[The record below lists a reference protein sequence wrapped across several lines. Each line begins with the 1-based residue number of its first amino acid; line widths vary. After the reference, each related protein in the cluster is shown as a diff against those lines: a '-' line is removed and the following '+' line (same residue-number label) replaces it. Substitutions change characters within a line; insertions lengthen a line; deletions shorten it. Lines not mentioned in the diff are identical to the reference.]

1 MMVSK
6 LKRASYLALL
16 LLVAVSVCGQAQTA
30 LSPKA
35 YTLQECIR
43 TALERNYQVRSAYNS
58 LAAVRGEM
66 WGAWGALLPRI
77 ESNLDY
83 YETWAGV
90 PRINAITGL
99 PYSKKSTYYG
109 ANLSFNQVLFNG
121 GYNWF
126 NIAYQKNSKRSA
138 EHSFRYTEQNLV
150 LEVKQKYFALL
161 KTKMLLEIQKDAVKR
176 GEEQL
181 KIAESRYE
189 LGAASLSDVLK
200 AKVSYGNDKLEL
212 LNAENNYKLAQS
224 DLNYV
229 LNQEVSTPI
238 EVVETLV
245 SPEVTYSY
253 EGALRIA
260 LENNPSYRQA
270 EYDLAGAKNLFW
282 MAHSSWW
289 PTLSWGVTH
298 SADASTSSEL
308 FKFKQENATYSVYA
322 RLSFSIF
329 ENFQRKT
336 NASEAKFN
344 LRSRKENLENTK
356 NAVALEIRQAFLN
369 IEVAGEKLKLTAESV
384 ASAEEDLNLAK
395 EKYNLGAATILEL
408 LDAEVSYKQA
418 TSGQVEALFDYNL
431 AVSSLEKAI
440 GKETWQ

>member
-1 MMVSK
+1 MIASK
-6 LKRASYLALL
+6 LKRTSFWALL
-16 LLVAVSVCGQAQTA
+16 FLLTIFISAEAQTG
-30 LSPKA
+30 LSPKV
-35 YTLQECIR
+35 YTLQECIK

-58 LAAVRGEM
+58 LAAARGEM
-66 WGAWGALLPRI
+66 WQAWGALLPRV

-90 PRINAITGL
+90 PRINPYTGL
-99 PYSKKSTYYG
+99 PYSKKATYYS
-109 ANLSFNQVLFNG
+109 ANLSFNQVIFNG

-126 NIAYQKNSKRSA
+126 NIAYQKNNKRST
-138 EHSFRYTEQNLV
+138 EHSFRYTEQNLI
-150 LEVKQKYFALL
+150 LEVKEKYFALL
-161 KTKMLLEIQKDAVKR
+161 KAKMLLEIQGDAVKR

-200 AKVSYGNDKLEL
+200 AKVSYGNDRLEL

-238 EVVETLV
+238 EVVETLT
-245 SPEVTYSY
+245 SPEVTYTY

-260 LENNPSYRQA
+260 LENNPSYRKA
-270 EYDLAGAKNLFW
+270 EYDLAGSKNLFW

-298 SADASTSSEL
+298 SADAATSSEL
-308 FKFKQENATYSVYA
+308 FKFKQENATYTVYA
-322 RLSFSIF
+322 RLSFRIF

-336 NASEAKFN
+336 DVSDAKFN
-344 LRSRKENLENTK
+344 LRTQKENLENTK

-369 IEVAGEKLKLTAESV
+369 IEVAAEKLKLMEESV
-384 ASAEEDLNLAK
+384 ASAEEDLSLAK

-418 TSGQVEALFDYNL
+418 TSNQVEALFDYNL
-431 AVSSLEKAI
+431 AVSSLEKAV
-440 GKETWQ
+440 GKETLQ

>member
-1 MMVSK
+1 MIVST
-6 LKRASYLALL
+6 LKTTSFLALL
-16 LLVAVSVCGQAQTA
+16 FLLAFSVSAQTQTG
-30 LSPKA
+30 LSPKT
-35 YTLQECIR
+35 YTLQECIK
-43 TALERNYQVRSAYNS
+43 TALERNYQVRAAYNS
-58 LAAVRGEM
+58 LAAARGEM

-90 PRINAITGL
+90 PRINPYTGL
-99 PYSKKSTYYG
+99 PYSKKATYYS
-109 ANLSFNQVLFNG
+109 ANLSVNQVIFNG

-138 EHSFRYTEQNLV
+138 KHSFRYTKHNLI
-150 LEVKQKYFALL
+150 LEVKEKYFALL
-161 KTKMLLEIQKDAVKR
+161 RTKMLLEIGRDAVRR

-212 LNAENNYKLAQS
+212 VNADNNYKLAQS

-229 LNQEVSTPI
+229 LNQDVNTPI
-238 EVVETLV
+238 EVAETLT
-245 SPEVTYSY
+245 SPEVGYTY
-253 EGALRIA
+253 ERALTVA
-260 LENNPSYRQA
+260 LENNPSYRKA

-282 MAHSSWW
+282 MAHSGWW

-298 SADASTSSEL
+298 SADATTSSEL
-308 FKFKQENATYSVYA
+308 FKFKQENATYTVYA
-322 RLSFSIF
+322 RLSFRIF

-336 NASEAKFN
+336 NVSDAKFN
-344 LRSRKENLENTK
+344 LRTQKESLHDTK
-356 NAVALEIRQAFLN
+356 NAVALELRQAFLN
-369 IEVAGEKLKLTAESV
+369 IEVAREKLKLMEESV
-384 ASAEEDLNLAK
+384 AAAEEDLNLAK

-418 TSGQVEALFDYNL
+418 KSNEVEALFDYNL
-431 AVSSLEKAI
+431 AVSSLEKTV
-440 GKETWQ
+440 GKESLQ

>member
-1 MMVSK
+1 MIASK
-6 LKRASYLALL
+6 LKRASFWVLL
-16 LLVAVSVCGQAQTA
+16 FLLTISVSAQAQTG
-30 LSPKA
+30 LSPKV
-35 YTLQECIR
+35 YTLQECIE
-43 TALERNYQVRSAYNS
+43 TALERNYQVRSAYNI
-58 LAAVRGEM
+58 LAAARGGM
-66 WGAWGALLPRI
+66 WQAWGALLPRVG
-77 ESNLDY
+77 SNLDY

-90 PRINAITGL
+90 PRINPYTGR
-99 PYSKKSTYYG
+99 PYTKKATYYS
-109 ANLSFNQVLFNG
+109 ANLSINQVIFNG

-138 EHSFRYTEQNLV
+138 EHSFRYTKQSLI
-150 LEVKQKYFALL
+150 LEVKEKYFALL
-161 KTKMLLEIQKDAVKR
+161 KAKMLLEIQRDAVKR

-181 KIAESRYE
+181 KVAESRYE

-200 AKVSYGNDKLEL
+200 AKVSYGNDRLEL
-212 LNAENNYKLAQS
+212 LTAENNYKLAQS

-229 LNQEVSTPI
+229 LNQDVNTPI
-238 EVVETLV
+238 EVVETLT
-245 SPEVTYSY
+245 SPEVTYTY

-260 LENNPSYRQA
+260 LENNPSYRKA
-270 EYDLAGAKNLFW
+270 EYDLAGAKNLSW
-282 MAHSSWW
+282 MAHSGWW

-298 SADASTSSEL
+298 SADATTSSDL
-308 FKFKQENATYSVYA
+308 FKFKQENATYTVYA

-336 NASEAKFN
+336 NVSDAKFN
-344 LRSRKENLENTK
+344 LRTQKENLENTK

-369 IEVAGEKLKLTAESV
+369 IEVAAEKLKLMEESV

-418 TSGQVEALFDYNL
+418 TSSQVEALFDHNL
-431 AVSSLEKAI
+431 AVSSLEKAV
-440 GKETWQ
+440 GKETLQ

>member
-16 LLVAVSVCGQAQTA
+16 LSVAVSVSGQTQTA

-35 YTLQECIR
+35 YTLQECIK

-58 LAAVRGEM
+58 LEAARGEM
-66 WGAWGALLPRI
+66 WGAWGALLPSI
-77 ESNLDY
+77 SSNLDY
-83 YETWAGV
+83 YESWAGV
-90 PRINAITGL
+90 PRINPYTGL
-99 PYSKKSTYYG
+99 PYSKKSTYYS

-238 EVVETLV
+238 EVVETLT
-245 SPEVTYSY
+245 SPEVTYTY
-253 EGALRIA
+253 EGALGIA
-260 LENNPSYRQA
+260 LENNPSYRKA

-289 PTLSWGVTH
+289 PTLSWGVSH
-298 SADASTSSEL
+298 SADAATSSEL
-308 FKFKQENATYSVYA
+308 FKFKQENATYTVYA

-344 LRSRKENLENTK
+344 LRSQKENLENTK

-369 IEVAGEKLKLTAESV
+369 IEVAGEKLKLMAESV

-418 TSGQVEALFDYNL
+418 TSGQVEALFDHNL
-431 AVSSLEKAI
+431 AVSTLEKAI
-440 GKETWQ
+440 GKETLQ